1 MANQITAFDLRPLV
15 EFSTSELHILS
26 AVHQLMLQEGGE
38 SIPFEVKRISREI
51 LFDIDNEII
60 LRN

>member
-1 MANQITAFDLRPLV
+1 MANQIKAFDLRPLV
-15 EFSTSELHILS
+15 EFSTGELHVLS
-26 AVHQLMLQEGGE
+26 MVHQLMLQEE
-38 SIPFEVKRISREI
+38 DDYIPFEIKKISREI